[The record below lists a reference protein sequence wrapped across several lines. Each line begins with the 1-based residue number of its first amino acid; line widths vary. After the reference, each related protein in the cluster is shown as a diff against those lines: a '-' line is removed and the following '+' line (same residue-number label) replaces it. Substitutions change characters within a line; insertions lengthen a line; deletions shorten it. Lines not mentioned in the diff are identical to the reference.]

1 MEKNYSFI
9 YKKRK
14 KNPFFTT
21 IENNTKK
28 SVFAIVIYYKIIV
41 KLISHFHGAKNYM
54 HFEITYKQFNTN
66 LIENKTFQN
75 QNNKNFLSNLYM
87 IIIILILNINLY
99 I

>member
-1 MEKNYSFI
+1 
-9 YKKRK
+9 
-14 KNPFFTT
+14 
-21 IENNTKK
+21 
-28 SVFAIVIYYKIIV
+28 
-41 KLISHFHGAKNYM
+41 M

-99 I
+99 IWQYRKKEILMEKNYAFIYKKWKKKIHF

>member
-1 MEKNYSFI
+1 
-9 YKKRK
+9 
-14 KNPFFTT
+14 
-21 IENNTKK
+21 
-28 SVFAIVIYYKIIV
+28 
-41 KLISHFHGAKNYM
+41 M